1 MISEVIISKL
11 LNNYKDQKKNE
22 SSFIDA
28 QSVHWDHY
36 FKENDKFYNSE
47 NLINFRKNLIL
58 SQGLDDSTNLQN
70 ILNLFEVLKYFDSN
84 YLKKSSRKKYRQ
96 LRTCS

>member
-11 LNNYKDQKKNE
+11 LNNYKDQKNE

-36 FKENDKFYNSE
+36 FKENNKFYNSE